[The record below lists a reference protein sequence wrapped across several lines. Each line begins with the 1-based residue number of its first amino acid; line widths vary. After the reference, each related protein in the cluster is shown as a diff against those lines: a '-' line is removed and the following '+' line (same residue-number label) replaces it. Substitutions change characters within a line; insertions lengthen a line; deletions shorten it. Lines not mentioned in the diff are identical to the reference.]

1 MKKQE
6 FAVRLLFWLL
16 PWPISKALPRALRI
30 YYFGP
35 AGGPPPGFYNYW
47 GQPGEFWPDMY
58 TPPDPEDFPEP
69 PAGPSNP
76 SDPYTPGPGGGNPSH
91 PANPA
96 GWSIYLDDS
105 YWEGN
110 PEVTWNID
118 HWDLIGDFSIELG
131 VTGTWAA
138 DFRPTKFRITHD
150 YGPGFILGVY
160 IDSPSGSVWWGVCV
174 SGQEYDI
181 DWGAVVEGDIRLL
194 AHDAGEEGCNF
205 NITNI
210 EFFS

>member
-1 MKKQE
+1 MAITKRE
-6 FAVRLLFWLL
+6 FAVKLLFWLL
-16 PWPISKALPRALRI
+16 PWPISKALPRSLRI
-30 YYFGP
+30 YYWGP
-35 AGGPPPGFYNYW
+35 VGAPPPTWTYW
-47 GQPGEFWPDMY
+47 Y
-58 TPPDPEDFPEP
+58 
-69 PAGPSNP
+69 GPSPINP
-76 SDPYTPGPGGGNPSH
+76 YNPYVPGPWPVY
-91 PANPA
+91 PPKPIPPV
-96 GWSIYLDDS
+96 GWGVYLNDT